1 MSSDHEAEIRA
12 SVGAHADLGPD
23 YDDGV
28 AEGLVERIG
37 AEIDK
42 RIDAR
47 LGQFGATGA
56 PGPAPGSPGPAG
68 PAPGLQGP
76 AAPAGAQPGAPL
88 PAGALPVNTGPVNT
102 GPVNTGPVNTGPA
115 NTGPAT
121 MGPVSMGPAGAMP
134 AGTVPGLPGVHPP
147 PAGYPGYQGYPG
159 YLGPVLPPGY
169 QLGPPPARPSEV
181 GARNVATT
189 IIALGSMTLGVIAT
203 AIVAHAASLGGQGAV
218 IFLIW
223 VAIAVVNVVHARRP

>member
-12 SVGAHADLGPD
+12 SVAAHADLGPAYGD
-23 YDDGV
+23 AV

-88 PAGALPVNTGPVNT
+88 PAGAPPV
-102 GPVNTGPVNTGPA
+102 
-115 NTGPAT
+115 T
-121 MGPVSMGPAGAMP
+121 MGPVTMGPVTMGPANPGPVTMGPAGP
-134 AGTVPGLPGVHPP
+134 VPGLPGVHPP

-169 QLGPPPARPSEV
+169 QLGPLPARPSEV

-189 IIALGSMTLGVIAT
+189 VIALGSMTLGVIAT
-203 AIVAHAASLGGQGAV
+203 AIVAHAASLGGQGF
-218 IFLIW
+218 IILLIW
-223 VAIAVVNVVHARRP
+223 AAIAVVNIAHARRP